1 MRARAATIGD
11 LEGVFRDLS
20 TRMSDEYVAAGKD
33 SKVAYDNLMM
43 NLKEGRAHA
52 LVEGDKTV
60 AIIAWHENSDAADT
74 LFAAQEGFFSAAT
87 VRFCRRHIRHIQALA
102 GNLPIHSRSWL
113 QRADVSRWFRVIGYV
128 ERGQENGAT
137 VFELPPARAA
147 AIGACRIG
155 LRSHGMQS
163 RKSPPRIRRGSDIRL
178 RKRGL
183 RYRADRAPRK
193 SPARANPNPLRSR

>member
-52 LVEGDKTV
+52 LVDGDRTV

-87 VRFCRRHIRHIQALA
+87 IRFCRRHIPTSRRSPATFPSTRA
-102 GNLPIHSRSWL
+102 VGCSGPTSPDGSASSAMSSVARRTAPICSSCRRLEVRQSPHRCE
-113 QRADVSRWFRVIGYV
+113 QV
-128 ERGQENGAT
+128 
-137 VFELPPARAA
+137 A
-147 AIGACRIG
+147 AIWMA
-155 LRSHGMQS
+155 
-163 RKSPPRIRRGSDIRL
+163 K
-178 RKRGL
+178 
-183 RYRADRAPRK
+183 
-193 SPARANPNPLRSR
+193 

>member
-60 AIIAWHENSDAADT
+60 AIIAWHESSDAADT
-74 LFAAQEGFFSAAT
+74 LFAAQEGFFNAVT
-87 VRFCRRHIRHIQALA
+87 VRFCRRHILHIQALA
-102 GNLPIHSRSWL
+102 GNLPIRSRSWL
-113 QRADVSRWFRVIGYV
+113 QRADVAKWFRVIGYV
-128 ERGQENGAT
+128 ESGQENGAT

-147 AIGACRIG
+147 
-155 LRSHGMQS
+155 QS
-163 RKSPPRIRRGSDIRL
+163 V
-178 RKRGL
+178 
-183 RYRADRAPRK
+183 RAA
-193 SPARANPNPLRSR
+193 

>member
-1 MRARAATIGD
+1 MRARAATLGD
-11 LEGVFRDLS
+11 LEDVFHGLS
-20 TRMSDEYVAAGKD
+20 KRMSEEYAAAGKD
-33 SKVAYDNLMM
+33 SKIAYDNLMM

-52 LVEGDKTV
+52 LVEGEKAV

-87 VRFCRRHIRHIQALA
+87 VRFCQRHIRHIQALA

-113 QRADVSRWFRVIGYV
+113 QRADVAKWFRVIGYV

-147 AIGACRIG
+147 
-155 LRSHGMQS
+155 QS
-163 RKSPPRIRRGSDIRL
+163 M
-178 RKRGL
+178 
-183 RYRADRAPRK
+183 RAA
-193 SPARANPNPLRSR
+193 

>member
-11 LEGVFRDLS
+11 LESVFRDLS
-20 TRMSDEYVAAGKD
+20 TRMSDEYAAAGKD
-33 SKVAYDNLMM
+33 SKAAYDNLMM

-87 VRFCRRHIRHIQALA
+87 VRFCQRHIRHIQALA

-113 QRADVSRWFRVIGYV
+113 QRADVAKWFRVIGYV
-128 ERGQENGAT
+128 ESGQENGAT
-137 VFELPPARAA
+137 VFELPPDRAA
-147 AIGACRIG
+147 
-155 LRSHGMQS
+155 QS
-163 RKSPPRIRRGSDIRL
+163 V
-178 RKRGL
+178 
-183 RYRADRAPRK
+183 RAA
-193 SPARANPNPLRSR
+193 